1 MSVFCLLLLFVVVVF
16 LGGVRLSM
24 SANSDVF
31 HTLAVEGDLPSLP
44 IVSVNPDRLL
54 VKILSSV
61 TSGDPLINAMF
72 LRIAILTRLATDCA
86 VT

>member
-1 MSVFCLLLLFVVVVF
+1 
-16 LGGVRLSM
+16 M